1 MKNEGVLAVIPVYNE
16 EESIG
21 ETIES
26 LRHIPII
33 DSIVIV
39 NDGST
44 DNTEKIIMEHNVEYI
59 SFKKNR
65 GKGYAIKKAIEE
77 YDFNYLVLVDGDLG
91 KTSGEIEKLVYP
103 VKNGE
108 VDVTIAK
115 FPKPLKKGGFGFVK
129 RLAKYGVQMHTGVK
143 LDTSLSGQ
151 RVYKKEVVEKIRYIP
166 NRFGVEVAMTVGTLR
181 NGFTVREVEVEMRH
195 RETGRSLKDFI
206 HRGKQFLN
214 ILWTIIVLF
223 FRRW

>member
-1 MKNEGVLAVIPVYNE
+1 MENNGVLAVIPVFNE
-16 EESIG
+16 EDSIAY
-21 ETIES
+21 TIES
-26 LRHIPII
+26 LKNIPII
-33 DSIVIV
+33 DSVVIV
-39 NDGST
+39 NDGSS
-44 DNTEKIIMEHNVEYI
+44 DNTEKIIMEYNVKHI
-59 SFKKNR
+59 SLKKNK
-65 GKGYAIKKAIEE
+65 GKGYAIKKAIKE
-77 YDFNYLVLVDGDLG
+77 YDFDYLVLVDGDLG

-103 VKNGE
+103 VINGE

-129 RLAKYGVQMHTGVK
+129 KLAKNGVYIHTGTK

-195 RETGRSLKDFI
+195 RETGRSLEDYI

-223 FRRW
+223 FRR

>member
-223 FRRW
+223 FRR